1 MSEGQES
8 NAMPKAGQANNHSS
22 PAMEQSRGQ

>member
-1 MSEGQES
+1 MTGTQES

-22 PAMEQSRGQ
+22 TSMEESRGK